1 MCSNVVFF
9 QRLSWCQFLFWNCA
23 GFRKTTWL
31 PMLQGA
37 EGLWETTSGEG
48 EGKTSQG
55 FTTLNIVSIDE
66 TFVCFGRPLG
76 FKHMVAKIAR
86 VCAAEDHVR
95 GGGESSKLSLW
106 KVPLCSTLTLSL
118 SNVCCC
124 YSISYLQQLPINSF
138 ISCPYLR
145 SPGKGKELAE
155 NHRGRIW
162 LIDKLYD

>member
-1 MCSNVVFF
+1 
-9 QRLSWCQFLFWNCA
+9 
-23 GFRKTTWL
+23 
-31 PMLQGA
+31 MLQGA

-106 KVPLCSTLTLSL
+106 KVPLCSTLTLFLSQTFVAATAFHIYSNSL
-118 SNVCCC
+118 LTPLFPALICV
-124 YSISYLQQLPINSF
+124 LLE
-138 ISCPYLR
+138 
-145 SPGKGKELAE
+145 KERNWPRTIVDAF
-155 NHRGRIW
+155 
-162 LIDKLYD
+162 D